1 MIISDIL
8 RGGGHGSNLPGLL
21 LQIPQRALEGGAGA
35 LARHAHCKSSSLI
48 TQGMRLLGKCKQ
60 EFRDLRWASCT
71 LRTQRLLTK
80 LNAKREVR
88 KLNAIVLESKDL

>member
-1 MIISDIL
+1 MD
-8 RGGGHGSNLPGLL
+8 LL
-21 LQIPQRALEGGAGA
+21 FRLDSSVIK
-35 LARHAHCKSSSLI
+35 KSISLI

-71 LRTQRLLTK
+71 LRAQRLLTK